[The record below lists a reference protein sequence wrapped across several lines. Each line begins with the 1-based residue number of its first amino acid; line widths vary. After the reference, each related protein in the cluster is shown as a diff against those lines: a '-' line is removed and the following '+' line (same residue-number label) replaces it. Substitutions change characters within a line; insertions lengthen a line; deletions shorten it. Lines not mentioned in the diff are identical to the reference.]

1 MAVPFP
7 WGKHLKRT
15 SGLPVGASDVIM
27 LVVALI
33 PALLLAVAGSWLA
46 ALGVGI
52 FGMIPALSVM
62 AAHAN
67 TRTKVLSSR
76 VRSVDVDPRTGRVRA
91 ADQSAPPA
99 PGAVRGVIFPHSW
112 IRVLTLLCLGAFML
126 LIPWWF
132 GTPFRDPVTGSWGI
146 VSYVIGGITALPALA
161 TIAVAVATVQ
171 GGRYG
176 ITVVADGI
184 LVSNPLFARMIPW
197 QQIAWV
203 RPTRNRE
210 GRIPVDMI
218 RLDFAPGARSVRLP
232 SGMLGRLT
240 MLFVPQTRSKIE
252 LPFQHF
258 DIDPVLMLNLLY
270 DLHTQPP
277 LRAEIVD
284 GRIFEYLRSML
295 AQPR

>member
-15 SGLPVGASDVIM
+15 SGLPIGASDVIM

-33 PALLLAVAGSWLA
+33 PAVLLAVAGSWAA

-52 FGMIPALSVM
+52 FGMTVALPVM

-99 PGAVRGVIFPHSW
+99 PGAVRGVLFPHSW

-126 LIPWWF
+126 LVPWF
-132 GTPFRDPVTGSWGI
+132 AAARFRDPATGSWGI
-146 VSYVIGGITALPALA
+146 DAYVIAGICALPALA
-161 TIAVAVATVQ
+161 AIAVAVATVR
-171 GGRYG
+171 GWRYG
-176 ITVVADGI
+176 ITVVDDGV

-197 QQIAWV
+197 QQIAGV

-218 RLDFAPGARSVRLP
+218 CLDLVPGTRPVRLP

-258 DIDPVLMLNLLY
+258 DVDPVLLLNLLY